1 MNEVLKCIRERR
13 SCRSFKQEQIKEEEL
28 QMIIDAGLW
37 APSGN
42 NKQPWFFT
50 VVKNKDIIEV
60 IDQGAKDN
68 AKKYLTD
75 PKRLAL
81 ANNEEFKLFYNAPL
95 LIIVSG
101 EPKSNTMIADCS
113 AAIQNMLLAAESLNI
128 GSLWNGII
136 KRFWFDTA
144 GLVDFIKQCDIPEG
158 YQPLY
163 VVAFGYKAKGNA
175 DGPPRREGLVKTY
188 E

>member
-13 SCRSFKQEQIKEEEL
+13 SCRSFKSEQIKDDEL
-28 QMIIDAGLW
+28 QAIIDAGLW

-50 VVKNKDIIEV
+50 VVKNKSIIET
-60 IDQGAKDN
+60 INEYSKEN

-81 ANNEEFKLFYNAPL
+81 ASNKDFDLFYNAPL
-95 LIIVSG
+95 LIIISG
-101 EPKSNTMIADCS
+101 EPKSGTMMADCS
-113 AAIQNMLLAAESLNI
+113 AAIQNMLLAAESMNI

-136 KRFWFDTA
+136 KRFWFDTEGVA
-144 GLVDFIKQCDIPEG
+144 DFIKKCDIPEG

-163 VVAFGYKAKGNA
+163 AVAFGYKAKDNA
-175 DGPPRREGLVKTY
+175 DGPPRREGLVKIY

>member
-13 SCRSFKQEQIKEEEL
+13 SCRNFKPEQLKDEEI
-28 QMIIDAGLW
+28 QKIIDAGLW

-60 IDQGAKDN
+60 IDKGSKDN

-81 ANNEEFKLFYNAPL
+81 ANNNEFKLFYDAPL
-95 LIIVSG
+95 LIIISG
-101 EPKSNTMIADCS
+101 DPRSGTMMADCS
-113 AAIQNMLLAAESLNI
+113 AAIQNMLIAAESLNI

-136 KRFWFDTA
+136 KRFWFDTP
-144 GLVDFIKQCDIPEG
+144 GVEDFIKQCDIPEG

-163 VVAFGYKAKGNA
+163 AVAFGYKTKENA
-175 DGPPRREGLVKTY
+175 DGPSRKENCVKIY